1 MVVSGCGTA
10 SGMEFAVGDCIR
22 DSVNANGQAEP
33 VDCPTDD
40 SVRIQ
45 KLANNGAQPTCERGY
60 YPSPKGFLYSKE
72 TIYVTDAVTDITYCG
87 GPGWAGCTAQKTQP
101 PGSDPTEE
109 VSAPTTNAPTITGS
123 VPLKTDDGYTFT
135 ASFNFRDATQGRGEG
150 ASG

>member
-72 TIYVTDAVTDITYCG
+72 TIYRRGNRHHLLRRARLG
-87 GPGWAGCTAQKTQP
+87 GLYRA
-101 PGSDPTEE
+101 E
-109 VSAPTTNAPTITGS
+109 
-123 VPLKTDDGYTFT
+123 
-135 ASFNFRDATQGRGEG
+135 DATTGQRPYGRSLGTDYQCANHHGQRSVEDR
-150 ASG
+150 

>member
-72 TIYVTDAVTDITYCG
+72 TIYATDAVSDITYCG
-87 GPGWAGCTAQKTQP
+87 GPGWAGSTRRRRNHRAATLRKKSRHRLPMRQP
-101 PGSDPTEE
+101 SR
-109 VSAPTTNAPTITGS
+109 AA
-123 VPLKTDDGYTFT
+123 
-135 ASFNFRDATQGRGEG
+135 FR
-150 ASG
+150 